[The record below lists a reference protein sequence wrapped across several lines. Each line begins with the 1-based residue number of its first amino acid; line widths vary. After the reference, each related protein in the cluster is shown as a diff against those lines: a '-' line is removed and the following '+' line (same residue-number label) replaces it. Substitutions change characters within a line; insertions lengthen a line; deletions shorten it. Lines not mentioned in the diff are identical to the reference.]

1 MLAISILNLLGMVLV
16 FLIRMQLDAKNRNS
30 ASTVIH

>member
-16 FLIRMQLDAKNRNS
+16 FLIKMQLDAKIMSS
-30 ASTVIH
+30 ASTAIH